1 MTYDEPFRHVDPGDS
16 EDMVGDIWSFHA
28 KFDLLY
34 QGKPRQ
40 LPEDILMFRLQFLR
54 EELNEYETAA
64 NRLHASLARGLE
76 DDAEV
81 THLLEL
87 QLDALVDLV
96 YVALGTAHLHGFDF
110 NEAWSR
116 VHRANMAK
124 VRAQS
129 ADESKR
135 GSTYDV
141 VKPKGWEPP
150 SHTDLVED
158 HIHRESLRDNTV

>member
-1 MTYDEPFRHVDPGDS
+1 MTYEEPMNSFDVGDS
-16 EDMVGDIWSFHA
+16 EDMVGDIWNFHA

-34 QGKPRQ
+34 KGKPRQ
-40 LPEDILMFRLQFLR
+40 LPEEIMMFRIGFMK
-54 EELNEYETAA
+54 EELMEYETAA
-64 NRLHASLARGLE
+64 NRLHALLARGIE

-81 THLLEL
+81 AHLLEL

-96 YVALGTAHLHGFDF
+96 YVALGTSHLHGFDF
-110 NEAWSR
+110 NEAWAR

-129 ADESKR
+129 EEDSKR
-135 GSTYDV
+135 GSKYDV

-158 HIHRESLRDNTV
+158 HAHRGDAI